1 MNKQDKM
8 RICGEYPRR
17 PVAAFG
23 FEGDL
28 LPVDLACRDTLH
40 ELPSEHVASEFLRTW
55 VEYASTNLENADTA
69 WMEADNMG
77 LADELVELGGFDVFE
92 DDAVVIDILSC
103 VSPTDLDDIDDI
115 DFVDGGLDDD
125 IDF

>member
-17 PVAAFG
+17 TVAAFG

-69 WMEADNMG
+69 WMEADSMN
-77 LADELVELGGFDVFE
+77 LSDELVELGGFE
-92 DDAVVIDILSC
+92 VVEGDILDADLWGEYD
-103 VSPTDLDDIDDI
+103 PENDGLDDIE
-115 DFVDGGLDDD
+115 F
-125 IDF
+125 